1 VSGGASPSTV
11 AVLVTGAGGQL
22 ATELVRTAPAHV
34 RVTALSAVHL
44 DVTDAA
50 RVDAEVAACRPAIVI
65 NAAAYTAVDLA
76 ERDPETADRV
86 NHHAVRVLA
95 ESCAAAGARLVHVS
109 TDYVFDGRAHR
120 PYRIDDATNPL
131 SVYGRS
137 KRDGEVAALR
147 ASSDALVVRTAWL
160 YAAHGRNFMH
170 TMIRL
175 MRERDEVRV
184 VADQIGTPTT
194 ARGLAQALWA
204 LGVCGASGIH
214 HWTDAG
220 VASWY
225 DFAVAIRE
233 EAAAAGLG
241 TGRARVTP
249 IRTED
254 YPTPA
259 ARPAMGVLS
268 KDATWAVLGG
278 AGAHW
283 RDGLRETIREVAAAT
298 HAEAAGSSTKGAA

>member
-1 VSGGASPSTV
+1 MSSGASASTV
-11 AVLVTGAGGQL
+11 TVLVTGAGGQL
-22 ATELVRTAPAHV
+22 ATELVRTAPVHA
-34 RVTALSAVHL
+34 RVTALSAEEL
-44 DVTDAA
+44 DITDSARVAAEIAA
-50 RVDAEVAACRPAIVI
+50 RRPAIVI

-76 ERDPETADRV
+76 EREPEIADRV
-86 NHHAVRVLA
+86 NHQAVRVLA
-95 ESCAAAGARLVHVS
+95 ESCAAAGTRLVHVS
-109 TDYVFDGRAHR
+109 TDYVFDGRGHR
-120 PYRIDDATNPL
+120 PYRPDDATNPL

-137 KRDGEVAALR
+137 KRDGEIAALS
-147 ASSDALVVRTAWL
+147 ASPDALVVRTAWL

-175 MRERDEVRV
+175 MREREEVRV
-184 VADQIGTPTT
+184 VADQIGSPTT
-194 ARGLAQALWA
+194 ARGLARALWS
-204 LGVCGASGIH
+204 LGARGASGIH

-241 TGRARVTP
+241 TDRARVTP

-259 ARPAMGVLS
+259 VRPAMGVLS
-268 KDATWAVLGG
+268 KDMTWAALGG